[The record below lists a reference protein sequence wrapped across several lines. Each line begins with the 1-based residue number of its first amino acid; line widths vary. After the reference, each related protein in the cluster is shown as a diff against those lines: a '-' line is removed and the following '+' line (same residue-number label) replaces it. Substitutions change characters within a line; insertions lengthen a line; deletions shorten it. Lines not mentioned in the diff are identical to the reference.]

1 MRSWKW
7 MLAATALAVLLPS
20 QGTDVGKLKPAEL
33 LYAQKEGAEYIIQ
46 TDTGD
51 EGRGDSV
58 ESALMDLKETADGAV
73 FLETVEYL
81 LLTEET
87 RDAMRDFAQYLRP
100 TVQPCVLYGE
110 ADLRST
116 AKYLSA
122 HQPKS
127 LLRKQTTAILTAE
140 RGRYHLNAEST
151 G

>member
-33 LYAQKEGAEYIIQ
+33 LYAQKEGMEYIIQ

-58 ESALMDLKETADGAV
+58 ESALKDLKGTADGAV
-73 FLETVEYL
+73 FLETVQYL
-81 LLTEET
+81 LLTEDAK
-87 RDAMRDFAQYLRP
+87 DAMRDFAQYLRP
-100 TVQPCVLYGE
+100 TVQPCILCGE

-127 LLRKQTTAILTAE
+127 LLRKQTTAKLTAE